1 MLDHLL
7 SYTMAKIIR
16 EETEKL
22 YCESF
27 QPEDYV
33 NTYYK
38 SLDHE
43 VEFFL
48 TNLHNYFSSK
58 GIVQTKCL
66 VYIQNLYECRY
77 TTCSF
82 RYIITA
88 LDLPLI
94 LNE

>member
-48 TNLHNYFSSK
+48 TNLHNYFNSK
-58 GIVQTKCL
+58 GIVQTKCW
-66 VYIQNLYECRY
+66 VYKQNSVPLYN
-77 TTCSF
+77 
-82 RYIITA
+82 
-88 LDLPLI
+88 LLI
-94 LNE
+94 LLCNECS